1 MSFERKYRLEI
12 QQMMFGEV
20 PDPLPETTALVEDIV
35 RGQVIEMITQATQHA
50 IKRGSRSISVEDLIF
65 LIRHDK
71 PKVNR
76 LKTYLSWKDVRKNA
90 KEQDGVESPE
100 IIDGSDEYVHYS
112 ECRQASFTYRKSKR
126 FREWSGMNQLMDCR
140 PNDDIIDI
148 LGFLTFEIVATITEE
163 SLRVKAQMDSL
174 EESDIFKEKGE
185 KYLFDNPEESRTP
198 LQVKHIE
205 EGFRRLQEPQP
216 KHIVMRGFDGGL
228 VKSHVDDFKIKNE
241 KKNKKSEILIESVI
255 SPNSALNKI
264 SNQKLIFNF
273 LADFNFEKTDSYSI
287 QDRKL
292 YTSPFIKNI
301 IDKKNKNLWGEVSR
315 DLNGK
320 LIGEED
326 NLFLKKKNIYIQNST
341 QNLEFSK
348 IIESNINSNIFF
360 DCHQYNMKKKYI
372 ARSFESNFIVINS
385 SGSEEEPLSN
395 DSVNLDKPINSSLL
409 ENDYNIDKNEFQE
422 LHTENLCLKGD
433 LKSRKQGL
441 FNKNSLESTN
451 ITLNDIL
458 STEGHTQDKFLSGI
472 AKSDINDN
480 TLNECKLK
488 RKKKNY
494 VFKRKKLFKIIKTKK
509 KINFKETIIPNFQKY
524 TFVELQSEISKY
536 GFKTMRS
543 KKAIIELLTKCWK
556 MSNSLKQKQLIEND
570 KESNEFDSFQILNNI
585 LSEQSISDALQ
596 NCTLLMYFGNGL
608 QCIFLTITKI
618 LKSSSGEIYWSK
630 ILRYE
635 PIVLETF
642 AKWLFEQNIVV
653 TLDILKQ
660 YCNIHGIC
668 SVHFKTNRGS
678 AKKYL

>member
-1 MSFERKYRLEI
+1 
-12 QQMMFGEV
+12 MFGEV

-100 IIDGSDEYVHYS
+100 IIDGSDLPWDLYFMFSESVPFNFDDEDDYDSDEQESNFDTLLRLRFADLRTRTMTKDEYVHYS

-228 VKSHVDDFKIKNE
+228 VKSH
-241 KKNKKSEILIESVI
+241 
-255 SPNSALNKI
+255 
-264 SNQKLIFNF
+264 
-273 LADFNFEKTDSYSI
+273 
-287 QDRKL
+287 
-292 YTSPFIKNI
+292 
-301 IDKKNKNLWGEVSR
+301 
-315 DLNGK
+315 
-320 LIGEED
+320 
-326 NLFLKKKNIYIQNST
+326 
-341 QNLEFSK
+341 
-348 IIESNINSNIFF
+348 
-360 DCHQYNMKKKYI
+360 YI